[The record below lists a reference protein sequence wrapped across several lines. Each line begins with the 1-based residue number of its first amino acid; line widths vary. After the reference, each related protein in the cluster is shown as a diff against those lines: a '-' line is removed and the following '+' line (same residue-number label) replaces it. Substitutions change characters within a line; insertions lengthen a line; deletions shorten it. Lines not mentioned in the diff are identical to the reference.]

1 MKRKDISAG
10 LFLVMFIAAVLVP
23 FASQMPDGLEKV
35 AADQGFSSKESENPA
50 VAAPFADYRV
60 PGIGSDKISAVLSG
74 IIGAL
79 AMFCTGWGIA
89 ALLRRRKT
97 R

>member
-1 MKRKDISAG
+1 MKRKDILAG
-10 LFLVMFIAAVLVP
+10 LLLILILAAVLIP
-23 FASQMPDGLEKV
+23 LASQSPDGLEKV
-35 AADQGFSSKESENPA
+35 ATDQGFAAKENEKPA
-50 VAAPFADYRV
+50 VTAPFADYRV
-60 PGIGSDKISAVLSG
+60 PGIGSDKLSVVLSG

-89 ALLRRRKT
+89 ALLKRRKI